1 MPQASPQYLVETK
14 TLRRV
19 ANSPRCRW
27 RWTNHAEERMAERG
41 IAAADVQRAVKTGRV
56 VLHELKRDLV
66 WRVEGTDIDGERI
79 QVLLTVYEM
88 EIRIKIIT
96 AF

>member
-1 MPQASPQYLVETK
+1 MPQASL
-14 TLRRV
+14 
-19 ANSPRCRW
+19 
-27 RWTNHAEERMAERG
+27 
-41 IAAADVQRAVKTGRV
+41 
-56 VLHELKRDLV
+56 DLV

>member
-1 MPQASPQYLVETK
+1 
-14 TLRRV
+14 
-19 ANSPRCRW
+19 
-27 RWTNHAEERMAERG
+27 MAERG
-41 IAAADVQRAVKTGRV
+41 ITAADVQRAVKTGRV

-66 WRVEGTDIDGERI
+66 WRVEGADVDGERI